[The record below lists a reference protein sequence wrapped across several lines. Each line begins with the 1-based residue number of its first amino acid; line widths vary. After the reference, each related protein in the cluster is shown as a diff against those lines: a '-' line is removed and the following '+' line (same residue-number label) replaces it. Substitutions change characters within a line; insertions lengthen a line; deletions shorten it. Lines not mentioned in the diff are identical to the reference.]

1 MPQGEHGFRVSWK
14 LCLNLCSRK
23 MTLTKAQFREVFDS
37 FVFVAVKSLFRDCL
51 IYSNKFLL
59 KIPRLA
65 VLRRLGYSLFYSI
78 TNDRKSF
85 FGKSYV

>member
-1 MPQGEHGFRVSWK
+1 
-14 LCLNLCSRK
+14 
-23 MTLTKAQFREVFDS
+23 MTLTKAQSREVFDS

-51 IYSNKFLL
+51 IYSNKLLL
-59 KIPRLA
+59 KIPRLV
-65 VLRRLGYSLFYSI
+65 VLGRLGYNLFLSI

>member
-1 MPQGEHGFRVSWK
+1 
-14 LCLNLCSRK
+14 
-23 MTLTKAQFREVFDS
+23 MTLTKAQSREVFDS

-51 IYSNKFLL
+51 IYKLLL
-59 KIPRLA
+59 KIPRLV
-65 VLRRLGYSLFYSI
+65 VLGRLGYRLFHSI

>member
-51 IYSNKFLL
+51 IHSNKLLL
-59 KIPRLA
+59 KIPRLV
-65 VLRRLGYSLFYSI
+65 VLGRLGYNLFHSI

>member
-1 MPQGEHGFRVSWK
+1 
-14 LCLNLCSRK
+14 
-23 MTLTKAQFREVFDS
+23 MTLTKAQSREVFDS

-51 IYSNKFLL
+51 IYKLLL
-59 KIPRLA
+59 KTPRLV
-65 VLRRLGYSLFYSI
+65 VLGRLGYSLFHSI